1 MSGVFFGTCREG
13 ATLKTSKKGH
23 AYVQIPLLV
32 SNGRDQCGYPAQEI
46 VRLVAF
52 EDLAGRLSKTLRKG
66 DEVRAEGTIRF
77 ERWNDR
83 EGFQRTGLALI
94 AEKVEKIGAGPVK
107 QTKPE
112 EAARPESKAK
122 KISFARGQKPTT
134 GSRRKNISA
143 YMLSAAEPRE
153 KPGIVGRDDFSYSYL
168 GPEQCS
174 NVEH

>member
-32 SNGRDQCGYPAQEI
+32 SNGRDQCGYPAQET

-52 EDLAGRLSKTLRKG
+52 EGLAGRLSKTLRKG
-66 DEVRAEGTIRF
+66 DEVRAEGTIKF

-94 AEKVEKIGAGPVK
+94 ASKVEKIGAEIVK
-107 QTKPE
+107 QAKP
-112 EAARPESKAK
+112 ASAPRK
-122 KISFARGQKPTT
+122 K
-134 GSRRKNISA
+134 RRLNE
-143 YMLSAAEPRE
+143 YMLSALEPRE
-153 KPGIVGRDDFSYSYL
+153 KPRIVGER
-168 GPEQCS
+168 
-174 NVEH
+174 